1 VDGED
6 FEDLLTGSLSSSVRW
21 QSAIPCPCTSARG
34 GTDPNCAVC
43 FGIGFVYG
51 DFSIPFRCG
60 LISQTAKVR
69 AALAQMMGSANIG
82 ESVLVLPHSAPC
94 YKEIRERDR
103 IWDMRVQD
111 RYRMVLRPGTKIALP
126 FGYCKLQALVKSGS
140 ALVAAPTPLM
150 DATRVLSVATTTTL
164 SFYAP
169 RGYEVIRELS
179 HVRSFGEGLPRRLT
193 LSLLDASMRSPRAAQ
208 TIER

>member
-1 VDGED
+1 
-6 FEDLLTGSLSSSVRW
+6 
-21 QSAIPCPCTSARG
+21 
-34 GTDPNCAVC
+34 VC

-60 LISQTAKVR
+60 LISQTAKAR
-69 AALAQMMGSANIG
+69 AALAQMMGSANVG
-82 ESVLVLPHSAPC
+82 ESVLVVPHSAVC

-126 FGYCKLQALVKSGS
+126 FGYRSLQALVKSQDGLR
-140 ALVAAPTPLM
+140 LVAAPTPLM

-164 SFYAP
+164 SFFAP

-208 TIER
+208 SIER